1 MFSSDK
7 PINSNKEDELNR
19 TTFSKMLAKAILCY
33 KKEDTLVL
41 GLCGSWGS
49 GKSSIINLVLE
60 DIDNRNKTDKESNPI
75 IIKFNPW
82 NYSDSN
88 QLINQFFQTVS
99 SELKKQDK
107 GEKLSK
113 VGEAL
118 DNYSSLINYTQ
129 FIPVVGPYLKLV
141 EPAVKSVGK
150 QLSKERSL
158 EVQKKAVIDALKNQS
173 RKILI
178 IIDDIDRI
186 NNLQIRA
193 IFQLVNTVANF
204 PNVVYL
210 LSFDREI
217 VARALTEEQKCDG
230 EKYLEKII
238 QVPIDIPKINKNSI
252 LGMFYEKY
260 TDIIKM
266 DFLHPEFDKKHWDIV
281 FKECI
286 CPFLDNIRD
295 LKRILNVFEFKYDLM
310 KGEINAV
317 DLLAITVLEIYA
329 KEIYEWIRYN
339 ISRDTYNILG
349 AGDTYN
355 SISAGEIKENIQRYN
370 EQFKSVYP
378 DNPQLMERIIKAL
391 FPKVAGETNSILNR
405 RESEIELIKQKR
417 VAASTKVNYYFNLSL
432 EEVSIRQSEIEDS
445 LFKYEDEQLFDF
457 LKDVLKREAL
467 YDYLNE
473 VLARKERI
481 SKGRRPIIINGI
493 IKLFGIDISD
503 RRQLRSITMS
513 KIRAKEVIKQ
523 LMFFEDENKN
533 LEVISNSLAYLNKN
547 NIFILIKIYDDLKD
561 YFNEDNLLMDSKEQI
576 IKKED
581 LPVVEKIVLN
591 AIDKLN
597 DQIFESDC
605 YNDIIRI
612 WNSLDHDNMEI
623 SLREILK
630 NDISVPKFLSIYV
643 GHWSSSSF
651 EQNDEK
657 GWLFEQR
664 DYEKYIS
671 SKEAYK
677 AILRLKN
684 NGFVG
689 LKGEIKKI
697 AIAFTLW
704 FERDKSIET
713 DHINDISEKDV
724 LHRLNEWEI
733 NEILQE

>member
-1 MFSSDK
+1 MFLSDK

-19 TTFSKMLAKAILCY
+19 TTFSKMLAEAILCY

-60 DIDNRNKTDKESNPI
+60 DIDNRNETDIESNPI

-88 QLINQFFQTVS
+88 QLINQFFQTILY
-99 SELKKQDK
+99 ELEIQDK
-107 GEKLSK
+107 NKTLSK

-118 DNYSSLINYTQ
+118 DNYSSLIAYTQ
-129 FIPVVGPYLKLV
+129 FIPVVGPYLKLI
-141 EPAVKSVGK
+141 EPVVKSAGK
-150 QLSKERSL
+150 QISKERSL
-158 EVQKKAVIDALKNQS
+158 ETQKKAVIDALKKQS

-178 IIDDIDRI
+178 IIDDIDRL
-186 NNLQIRA
+186 NNSQIRA
-193 IFQLVNTVANF
+193 IFQLVNVVANF
-204 PNVVYL
+204 PNVLYL

-217 VARALTEEQKCDG
+217 VARALTDEQKCDG
-230 EKYLEKII
+230 EDYLEKII
-238 QVPIDIPKINKNSI
+238 QVPIDIPKINNNSI
-252 LGMFYEKY
+252 FGMFYEKY
-260 TDIIKM
+260 TDIIKE
-266 DFLHPEFDKKHWDIV
+266 DFFKPEFDKRYLDII

-286 CPFLDNIRD
+286 HPFLKNIRD
-295 LKRILNVFEFKYDLM
+295 LKRILNVFEFKYNLM
-310 KGEINAV
+310 KVETNPV

-349 AGDTYN
+349 AADSYN
-355 SISAGEIKENIQRYN
+355 SILVEEIKDSIKHYN
-370 EQFKSVYP
+370 EKFKSLYP

-391 FPKVAGETNSILNR
+391 FPKTAGETNPILNR
-405 RESEIELIKQKR
+405 RESEIDLIKQKR
-417 VAASTKVNYYFNLSL
+417 IAAHSKVNYYFNLSL

-481 SKGRRPIIINGI
+481 SKGRRPIVINGI
-493 IKLFGIDISD
+493 IKLFGINISD

-513 KIRAKEVIKQ
+513 KISAVEVIKQ
-523 LMFFEDENKN
+523 LMFFEDKNKN
-533 LEVISNSLAYLNKN
+533 LEIISNSLVYLNKN

-561 YFNEDNLLMDSKEQI
+561 YYNEDNLLMDSKEQI

-581 LPVVEKIVLN
+581 LPEVEKIVLN

-597 DQIFESDC
+597 GQIFESDC

-623 SLREILK
+623 SLKEILK
-630 NDISVPKFLSIYV
+630 NDINVPKFLSIYV
-643 GHWSSSSF
+643 GHWSSSSID
-651 EQNDEK
+651 QNDEK
-657 GWLFEQR
+657 GWSFNQL
-664 DYEKYIS
+664 YYKKYIS
-671 SKEAYK
+671 NEEAYE

-684 NGFVG
+684 NGFIG
-689 LKGEIKKI
+689 LKDEIKKI
-697 AIAFTLW
+697 SIAFTLW
-704 FERDKSIET
+704 FERDKSIEI

-733 NEILQE
+733 NEILQD